1 MWGSVLRM
9 ANRNRLNIYAH
20 MVLIAQRALLQTAVF
35 VLFDIFTS
43 GRNKGRVGRIFCSH
57 KK

>member
-1 MWGSVLRM
+1 M

-35 VLFDIFTS
+35 DSIFLPVAGT
-43 GRNKGRVGRIFCSH
+43 KGG
-57 KK
+57 